1 VLILEIA
8 LGVIL
13 AVMLIAIA
21 PILLGGTLG
30 AAAHLIVA
38 LTKPR
43 RGILTP
49 MPGQTRRQRQ
59 IASLLQLG
67 GVAVAFAVLCLI
79 GAINRHLS

>member
-1 VLILEIA
+1 VVILEIA
-8 LGVIL
+8 LGIIL
-13 AVMLIAIA
+13 AVVLIAIV

-43 RGILTP
+43 REIFTP
-49 MPGQTRRQRQ
+49 PPGSSRRQRQ

-67 GVAVAFAVLCLI
+67 GSRCSFHRPVFDR
-79 GAINRHLS
+79 RHQ